1 MKRGLNKENS
11 LPDPEFGGES
21 SESARAIHY
30 VVQKDTLMTYVSARF
45 AQADPG
51 IVSGSTTERKQM
63 STKTS
68 FKRIALVA
76 VSALGIGVL
85 TSVSPAHAAAI
96 TTSVPTVG
104 APSANANIGA
114 SATVTVGFTT
124 GAATTVN
131 AADTFTST
139 TVTISAPSGSG
150 VTLADNNGSAAGTTA
165 AFGLGSATATLAAE
179 VNSSTGAV
187 TRNTAAGTVASLA
200 AGVVVAG
207 TVTIV
212 PDVAGVYRVV
222 VTTSNGATATHTL
235 TVADLFGSTADGLT
249 SGNQTNTAI
258 NGVAGAFNN
267 VTLTVRTVVGQRLI
281 AVTGSTISAF
291 TTGADSTGTIATD
304 RTTMVVADAATA
316 ENATFT
322 VATPTVGT
330 ITVRLFDT
338 AQGGIF
344 RTTASGEVVIT
355 VNAAAQTGAVD
366 TALTTATLSNTGANN
381 TALASVNAAAT
392 TLTAPAT
399 SGLKQG
405 QLAVAITTVA
415 GSLAATTVKTATI
428 TGPGYLVTTNN
439 SDTGGNSTGR
449 SLISVGTDNDYEVSI
464 HGDGST
470 GTSTVTVTAG
480 AYTKTITVV
489 FYGTA
494 RTLTATQVLN
504 RASTAGAPLGDTAS
518 ATTAA
523 ATVRVVDAT
532 GNPVVGVTPTVV
544 SATTSVIASGSCSAS
559 SSTGVSFCS
568 VTSAANTAGK
578 TASVTF
584 KTVVSGVDVVSNPL
598 TFTLGGALSRF
609 TWAFGKTSYAPGER
623 MTITITGVDSTGA
636 PTFDGSKDIF
646 ATAITP
652 SASTTYSSTAD
663 LAGVDFVDGKGTITM
678 FAPLS
683 AGPFSVTAGI
693 ESGFQTA
700 MGATSATVSTTVSDS
715 ASMSAITTL
724 INSLIAK
731 INALNKLV
739 VKIQKKVRA

>member
-1 MKRGLNKENS
+1 VKTIS
-11 LPDPEFGGES
+11 L
-21 SESARAIHY
+21 
-30 VVQKDTLMTYVSARF
+30 KKVSA
-45 AQADPG
+45 
-51 IVSGSTTERKQM
+51 
-63 STKTS
+63 
-68 FKRIALVA
+68 VA
-76 VSALGIGVL
+76 VASLGFGLLSAV
-85 TSVSPAHAAAI
+85 PAFAGTTAI
-96 TTSVPTVG
+96 TTTVPAVG
-104 APSANANIGA
+104 SASANANIGA
-114 SATVTVGFTT
+114 TATVTVGFTT
-124 GAATTVN
+124 GAAAVV
-131 AADTFTST
+131 ADDQTYTNT
-139 TVTISAPSGSG
+139 TVTISAPSGSA
-150 VTLADNNGSAAGTTA
+150 VTLADRDGSGSGTTA
-165 AFGLGSATATLAAE
+165 AFGAGSATANLIAA

-187 TRNTAAGTVASLA
+187 TGDAATADVAAGAVT
-200 AGVVVAG
+200 AG
-207 TVTIV
+207 TITII
-212 PDVAGVYRVV
+212 PDVAGVYKVV
-222 VTTSNGATATHTL
+222 VTTSNAATATHTL
-235 TVADLFGSTADGLT
+235 TVADLYGTTADGLT

-267 VTLTVRTVVGQRLI
+267 VTLTVRSVVGQRLI

-291 TTGADSTGTIATD
+291 TTGTDSTGTIATD
-304 RTTMVVADAATA
+304 KTTMVVADAATA

-330 ITVRLFDT
+330 ITVKLYDT

-344 RTTASGEVVIT
+344 KTTAAGEVVIT
-355 VNAAAQTGAVD
+355 VAAAAQTGAVD

-381 TALASVNAAAT
+381 TALATVNSAAT

-449 SLISVGTDNDYEVSI
+449 SLISVGTDASYEVSVY
-464 HGDGST
+464 GDGAT

-480 AYTKTITVV
+480 AFTKTITVT

-494 RTLTATQVLN
+494 KTLTATQVLN
-504 RASTAGAPLGDTAS
+504 RASTAGATLGDTAS

-523 ATVRVVDAT
+523 ATVLVKDAT

-544 SATTSVIASGSCSAS
+544 SATTTVIASGACSAS

-578 TASVTF
+578 TAAVTF
-584 KTVVSGVDVVSNPL
+584 KTTVSGVDVVSNAL
-598 TFTLGGALSRF
+598 TYTLGGALSKF
-609 TWAFGKTSYAPGER
+609 SWAFDKTSYTAGSK
-623 MTITITGVDSTGA
+623 MTITITGVDATGA
-636 PTFDGSKDIF
+636 ATFDGSKDIF
-646 ATAITP
+646 VTAITP

-678 FAPLS
+678 FAPLT

-693 ESGFQTA
+693 EAGFQTA
-700 MGATSATVSTTVSDS
+700 MGGITSSTVSTTVTDGT
-715 ASMSAITTL
+715 AALITQIDAL
-724 INSLIAK
+724 NAKIVALNALIAK
-731 INALNKLV
+731 IMKKLG
-739 VKIQKKVRA
+739 VR

>member
-1 MKRGLNKENS
+1 
-11 LPDPEFGGES
+11 
-21 SESARAIHY
+21 
-30 VVQKDTLMTYVSARF
+30 MTYEKGLF

-51 IVSGSTTERKQM
+51 IVSGSTIERKKM
-63 STKTS
+63 STKTIY
-68 FKRIALVA
+68 KRIALVA
-76 VSALGIGVL
+76 VASLGAGVL
-85 TSVSPAHAAAI
+85 SVAPASAAAI
-96 TTSVPTVG
+96 ATSVPTVG

-114 SATVTVGFTT
+114 TATVTVGFTT

-179 VNSSTGAV
+179 VDSSTGAV

-200 AGVVVAG
+200 AGVAVAG

-212 PDVAGVYRVV
+212 PDVAGVYKVV
-222 VTTSNGATATHTL
+222 VTTSNAATATHTL
-235 TVADLFGSTADGLT
+235 TVADVYGTTADGLT

-291 TTGADSTGTIATD
+291 TTGTNSTGTISTD
-304 RTTMVVADAATA
+304 KTTMVVVDGGTE

-344 RTTASGEVVIT
+344 KTTAAGEVVIT
-355 VNAAAQTGAVD
+355 VAAAAQSGAVD

-449 SLISVGTDNDYEVSI
+449 SLISVGTDAAYEVSVY
-464 HGDGST
+464 GDGST

-480 AYTKTITVV
+480 SFTKTITVT

-494 RTLTATQVLN
+494 KTLTATQVLN
-504 RASTAGAPLGDTAS
+504 RASTAGATLGDTAS

-523 ATVRVVDAT
+523 ATVKVVDAT

-544 SATTSVIASGSCSAS
+544 SATTTVIASGACSAS
-559 SSTGVSFCS
+559 DSTGVSFCS

-578 TASVTF
+578 TAAVTF
-584 KTVVSGVDVVSNPL
+584 KTTVSGVDVVSNAL
-598 TFTLGGALSRF
+598 TFTLGGALSKF
-609 TWAFGKTSYAPGER
+609 TWAFGKTSYTPGEK
-623 MTITITGVDSTGA
+623 MTITITGVDATGA
-636 PTFDGSKDIF
+636 ATFDGSKDIF

-663 LAGVDFVDGKGTITM
+663 LNGVNFVDGKGTITI

-693 ESGFQTA
+693 EAGFQVA
-700 MGATSATVSTTVSDS
+700 MGATSSTVSTTVTDS
-715 ASMSAITTL
+715 ASMSALTTL

-739 VKIQKKVRA
+739 IKIQKKVRA